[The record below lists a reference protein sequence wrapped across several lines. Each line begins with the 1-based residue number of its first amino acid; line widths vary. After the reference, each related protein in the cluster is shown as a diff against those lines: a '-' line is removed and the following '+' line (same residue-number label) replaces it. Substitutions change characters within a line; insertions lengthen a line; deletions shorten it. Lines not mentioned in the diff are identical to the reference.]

1 MEELK
6 KLKIWSIDKGTDAK
20 VTALGTTAQTES
32 EGLLEDILAKNPE
45 MLADGL
51 KLIGRQTRTTGG
63 PLDLL
68 GVEPDG
74 RLSVFELKRG
84 TLSREAV
91 AQVIDYSSDLEDMDT
106 ERLYR
111 HISEQSG
118 NLGIQK
124 IDDFEEWYRE
134 NFADDATLT
143 PLRMVLVG
151 LGVDGPTERM
161 VNYLVRSGVDIS
173 LLTFHC
179 FEQDGK
185 TLFARQLEVDSSS
198 TPAGPSHRAPRL
210 QRFRESIRSHGVDER
225 IVDQVTSMFMQ
236 RTPSLSTTHSKTK
249 RNFGLDYSWYRS
261 EDGSWSPKKRA
272 ATFFIETSK
281 GGLIFGFCAVA
292 VALVKPKAF
301 DRHRAEGIEFERRPK
316 TTYMQVGQFDE
327 EYTVLLSSLEEWHK
341 VKEQLTALV
350 ERVCDSYTAAKQK
363 ALSGNDN

>member
-1 MEELK
+1 MEE
-6 KLKIWSIDKGTDAK
+6 LKIWSIDSNSNAK
-20 VTALGTTAQTES
+20 VTALDTAAQTES
-32 EGLLEDILAKNPE
+32 EGVLEDILARNPE

-106 ERLYR
+106 DSLYR
-111 HISEQSG
+111 HIADQSG
-118 NLGIQK
+118 NLGVQK

-134 NFADDATLT
+134 NYADDASLT

-151 LGVDGPTERM
+151 LGVDEPTERM

-185 TLFARQLEVDSSS
+185 TLFARHVEVDGANTRVESR
-198 TPAGPSHRAPRL
+198 HRVSRV
-210 QRFRESIRSHGVDER
+210 QQFRESIHSAEVERLVDEAT
-225 IVDQVTSMFMQ
+225 QMFMRQ
-236 RTPSLSTTHSKTK
+236 TVSFSKGYSSSK
-249 RNFGLDYSWYRS
+249 LNFGLDYSWYKPD
-261 EDGSWSPKKRA
+261 DGSWSPKGSA
-272 ATFFIETSK
+272 ATLFIETYQ
-281 GGLIFGFCAVA
+281 GGVMVGFCAVA
-292 VALVKPKAF
+292 VALATPEAF
-301 DRHRAEGIEFERRPK
+301 DRLRAEGIPFERTPK
-316 TTYMQVGQFDE
+316 ETFLQIGQVDYAFK
-327 EYTVLLSSLEEWHK
+327 VSLASYQKWNE

-350 ERVCDSYTAAKQK
+350 ERVCEGYTAAKQK
-363 ALSGNDN
+363 ALSKDVE

>member
-6 KLKIWSIDKGTDAK
+6 IWSSDNNRNAK
-20 VTALGTTAQTES
+20 VTALNTAAQTES
-32 EGLLEDILAKNPE
+32 EGLLEDILARNPDMQAE
-45 MLADGL
+45 GL

-84 TLSREAV
+84 TLRREAV
-91 AQVIDYSSDLEDMDT
+91 AQVIDYSSYLEDMDT
-106 ERLYR
+106 ESLYR
-111 HISEQSG
+111 HIADQSG

-134 NFADDATLT
+134 NYADDASLT

-151 LGVDGPTERM
+151 LGVDEPTERM

-185 TLFARQLEVDSSS
+185 NLFARQVEVDSSN
-198 TPAGPSHRAPRL
+198 TPVGPRHREPRL

-225 IVDQVTSMFMQ
+225 LVDEVTRMFMRQ
-236 RTPSLSTTHSKTK
+236 TVSFSTEHSKTK
-249 RNFGLDYSWYRS
+249 RNFSLDYSWYKP
-261 EDGSWSPKKRA
+261 DPKKSA

-281 GGLIFGFCAVA
+281 SGVKFGFCAVA
-292 VALVKPKAF
+292 VALVTPKAF
-301 DRHRAEGIEFERRPK
+301 DRLTAEGIEFERRPK
-316 TTYMQVGQFDE
+316 TTYMQMGQFDE
-327 EYTVLLSSLEEWHK
+327 EYTVLLSSLEEWHEIK
-341 VKEQLTALV
+341 AQLIALV
-350 ERVCDSYTAAKQK
+350 ERVCEEYTAAKQK
-363 ALSGNDN
+363 ALSEDID

>member
-6 KLKIWSIDKGTDAK
+6 IWSSDNNRNAK
-20 VTALGTTAQTES
+20 VTALDTAAQTES
-32 EGLLEDILAKNPE
+32 EGLLEDILARNPE

-106 ERLYR
+106 ESLYR
-111 HISEQSG
+111 HIADQSG

-134 NFADDATLT
+134 NYADDASLT

-151 LGVDGPTERM
+151 LGVDEPTERM

-185 TLFARQLEVDSSS
+185 TLFARQVEVDSPN
-198 TPAGPSHRAPRL
+198 TPVGPRHRVPRS
-210 QRFRESIRSHGVDER
+210 QQFRESIHSHGVDER
-225 IVDQVTSMFMQ
+225 FVDEVTSMFMRQ
-236 RTPSLSTTHSKTK
+236 TVSFSTEHSKTK
-249 RNFGLDYSWYRS
+249 RNFYLDYSWYKPK
-261 EDGSWSPKKRA
+261 DDSWSPKKNA
-272 ATFFIETSK
+272 ATLFIEVDK
-281 GGLIFGFCAVA
+281 GGIMVGFHAVA
-292 VALVKPKAF
+292 VALVTLEEF
-301 DRHRAEGIEFERRPK
+301 DRLRAEGIEFERTK
-316 TTYMQVGQFDE
+316 KNEAILQIGEVDFALK
-327 EYTVLLSSLEEWHK
+327 VSLSSLARWNEIEP
-341 VKEQLTALV
+341 QLTALV
-350 ERVCDSYTAAKQK
+350 EKVCERYTAAKQK
-363 ALSGNDN
+363 ALSEDID